1 MAALECQSNVIFLGS
16 SCDIIDF
23 LIVWQNLC
31 INYAQYLDSRV
42 RYGYL
47 AFFQVSYRF
56 LVFSAILGIF
66 FNDMEFLCN
75 GSPEI
80 LSCLFLQVS
89 GNPVKYVIV

>member
-42 RYGYL
+42 RYGIL
-47 AFFQVSYRF
+47 LFFRSAIGFLFSPQSWGFSLMIWNFCVMGLRKSC
-56 LVFSAILGIF
+56 LVFF
-66 FNDMEFLCN
+66 CK
-75 GSPEI
+75 SPEI
-80 LSCLFLQVS
+80 LSS
-89 GNPVKYVIV
+89 M